1 MNFKPPFYS
10 PPSVFQGE
18 NIFEQELNFDENGC
32 EVMGANLSCSLEL
45 PPRSQYSLEV
55 LMQQG
60 IPLETVPLT
69 PIVSQPLNIELWQK

>member
-1 MNFKPPFYS
+1 MHFNPPFYS

-18 NIFEQELNFDENGC
+18 NIIEEELSFDDNGC
-32 EVMGANLSCSLEL
+32 EVKGANLSCSLEL

-60 IPLETVPLT
+60 LPLNTVPLT
-69 PIVSQPLNIELWQK
+69 PIISQPLNL